1 MGKEAPHEQLNGSS
15 LIPPLAIMII
25 NGFTKLFSPPA
36 MHRYVTADGQSNEK
50 PLIWRGISKSGG
62 KPDAVRPSHTTQKNC
77 KHLSKKWLPIY
88 TTVEKIVAVV
98 TTS

>member
-1 MGKEAPHEQLNGSS
+1 MGKEAPHEQLNRSS
-15 LIPPLAIMII
+15 LIPPLAIIII

-62 KPDAVRPSHTTQKNC
+62 KPDPVKALTHYTQNC
-77 KHLSKKWLPIY
+77 KHLSKNCCPYILLLKKLLQL
-88 TTVEKIVAVV
+88 
-98 TTS
+98 